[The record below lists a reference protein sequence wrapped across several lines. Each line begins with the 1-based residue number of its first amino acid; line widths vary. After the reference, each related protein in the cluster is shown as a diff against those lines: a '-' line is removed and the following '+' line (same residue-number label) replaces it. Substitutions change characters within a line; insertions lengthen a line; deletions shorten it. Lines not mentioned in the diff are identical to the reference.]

1 MLNPDLIYI
10 REDCRTLS
18 IDTTRARISTAADGS
33 YVVTFSKP
41 LIELGIVLP
50 DPPEEVRCKNAVQ
63 AEYEL
68 LVGCRRIQLAE
79 RNKIRSGRVFG
90 WSGSD
95 VNRRV
100 VTIAELAEYK
110 ADVAHAAEVRRLTR
124 ELAAVVEQNA
134 IAAKAAADKSELESR
149 YDLKPHK
156 PAAKAEASVPK
167 PSAHPKRAPSRG
179 EKA

>member
-1 MLNPDLIYI
+1 MLNPEILPL
-10 REDCRTLS
+10 RRDCELLN
-18 IDTTRARISTAADGS
+18 IDTTRGSIRIDRDG
-33 YVVTFSKP
+33 YVVTFDKP
-41 LIELGIVLP
+41 LFDLGAALSP
-50 DPPEEVRCKNAVQ
+50 LEDVRCINSQQ
-63 AEYEL
+63 AEFEL
-68 LVGCRRIQLAE
+68 LSGCRRLQLAE
-79 RNKIRSGRVFG
+79 RVKLRNGRVYG

-95 VNRRV
+95 LNRRV
-100 VTIAELAEYK
+100 ITAEELREYL
-110 ADVAHAAEVRRLTR
+110 DCTAHAATVRQLTR

-167 PSAHPKRAPSRG
+167 PSARPKRDPSRG